1 MIHKKSGISV
11 LGILVIIMVA
21 GNLRAPITAVGPILS
36 EIKTVL
42 SLNTSEASLL
52 TSIPLAVFAF
62 CSIMISRIAGK
73 GNIRHSLI
81 YTCVALV
88 LGLAMRVYGNV
99 TMLYI
104 GSIVMG
110 LGICI
115 GNVTTPAYIK
125 QAFPNHIGLMTGI
138 FSVSMNLIAAMAS
151 GLSLSIGQW
160 TGLGWKGSL
169 GVWTFWSVLALLVVL
184 LDSFMASPVQR
195 ATRTKRVDSIRIFRS
210 NQAWNI
216 SFFMGGQSLV
226 YYCLVAL
233 LPVVLVDYGMPKEE
247 TGMVL
252 FTIQMAMLPVMFIAP
267 VIASKM
273 KDQKVLI
280 YAVGILMFSGVGML
294 ILCKRTFI
302 YTTAILMGGAS
313 GLAFS
318 LAILFFSLK
327 SKTMEGTIKISG
339 MAQSVGYLIA
349 AIGPPIFGLLYER
362 DPSWQSSFYF
372 LLVTI
377 TLMVYFGAK
386 AARQRFIED

>member
-1 MIHKKSGISV
+1 
-11 LGILVIIMVA
+11 MVA

-216 SFFMGGQSLV
+216 SFFYGGAIAGILLFGCTFTGCFGRLWHAERGDRDGLV
-226 YYCLVAL
+226 YHPNGHAPCYVYCACYCLKNERSKGAYL
-233 LPVVLVDYGMPKEE
+233 CRRYLDVLR
-247 TGMVL
+247 
-252 FTIQMAMLPVMFIAP
+252 
-267 VIASKM
+267 SR
-273 KDQKVLI
+273 
-280 YAVGILMFSGVGML
+280 YAYSM
-294 ILCKRTFI
+294 
-302 YTTAILMGGAS
+302 
-313 GLAFS
+313 
-318 LAILFFSLK
+318 
-327 SKTMEGTIKISG
+327 
-339 MAQSVGYLIA
+339 
-349 AIGPPIFGLLYER
+349 
-362 DPSWQSSFYF
+362 
-372 LLVTI
+372 
-377 TLMVYFGAK
+377 
-386 AARQRFIED
+386 